1 LPEEY
6 LIRIKINKIEIGDI
20 IMKTAKT
27 RCTKWYQ
34 QILNI
39 DKEAIENNVIAF
51 VLVAFTIVTIV
62 VIDIISK

>member
-1 LPEEY
+1 
-6 LIRIKINKIEIGDI
+6 
-20 IMKTAKT
+20 MKTAKT